1 MAPRTSA
8 ITVSTMGNHPGKM
21 DFSKMSLA
29 LLKLVPKI
37 FDFSKMI
44 LHHFIISIKT
54 DHRV

>member
-1 MAPRTSA
+1 
-8 ITVSTMGNHPGKM
+8 MGNHPGKM

-44 LHHFIISIKT
+44 LHNLSKT
-54 DHRV
+54 DHCGGGGGSRVCG